1 MGRVRTTLT
10 VTNIVDEGMA
20 RRGLMGPDDVRSV
33 TVSDVLVDTGAATLC
48 LPAALFRQLGAD
60 TIEEVLVDT
69 ATGPATARIA
79 RGVRL
84 TVEGRNGTV
93 DCLELPGGTQTLLG
107 VLPLEAL
114 GIELDLRNE
123 RLILLPDDTAETY
136 LTIL

>member
-1 MGRVRTTLT
+1 MGKVRTTLT
-10 VTNIVDEGMA
+10 VTNLIDDGLA
-20 RRGLMGPDDVRSV
+20 KRGLMDRAAVRSV
-33 TVSDVLVDTGAATLC
+33 TVSDVLVDTGAITLC
-48 LPAALFRQLGAD
+48 LPPALFQALGAD
-60 TIEEVLVDT
+60 AIETVPVDT

-79 RGVRL
+79 RGVLL

-93 DCLELPGGTQTLLG
+93 DCLELPSGTQTHLG

-123 RLILLPDDTAETY
+123 RLILLPEQDY